1 MVIQCI
7 NRAGFNH
14 EREKGQV
21 QHSGVRAAPAR
32 LQVGSGSLWDVWHKQ
47 AGSIQRRKPAG
58 GESPR

>member
-21 QHSGVRAAPAR
+21 QHSGVRAEPAR
-32 LQVGSGSLWDVWHKQ
+32 LQGGSGSRWVVCDKQ
-47 AGSIQRRKPAG
+47 AGSIQRRKPAR